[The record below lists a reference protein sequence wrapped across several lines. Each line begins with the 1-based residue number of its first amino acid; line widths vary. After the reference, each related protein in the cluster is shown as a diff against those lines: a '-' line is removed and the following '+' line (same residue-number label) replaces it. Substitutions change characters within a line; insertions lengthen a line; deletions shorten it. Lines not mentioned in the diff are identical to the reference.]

1 MKHRNDLHKII
12 DWPIDDQN
20 IYYTDR
26 QHRGHRDYL
35 HTFVLLALFNPIHLV

>member
-12 DWPIDDQN
+12 DWPIDD
-20 IYYTDR
+20 

-35 HTFVLLALFNPIHLV
+35 HTFVLLALFNPINLV